1 MIMTGKDILK
11 SAFWA
16 GGVVVKGVFRLG
28 NCNIFWQSVAGL
40 WASNWESTATDGW
53 LLDRWHQKTIGAC
66 RTKRPS
72 AGKTAY
78 WHERSK
84 LRRCT
89 SVKNSERQ
97 QGDPIAYSIQS
108 EMYNQWT
115 NSSVMGPAEVQYE
128 MQKIKYLLQQN
139 AATDAQCDN
148 A

>member
-1 MIMTGKDILK
+1 MTGKDILK

-28 NCNIFWQSVAGL
+28 NCNIFW
-40 WASNWESTATDGW
+40 
-53 LLDRWHQKTIGAC
+53 
-66 RTKRPS
+66 
-72 AGKTAY
+72 
-78 WHERSK
+78 
-84 LRRCT
+84 
-89 SVKNSERQ
+89 Q